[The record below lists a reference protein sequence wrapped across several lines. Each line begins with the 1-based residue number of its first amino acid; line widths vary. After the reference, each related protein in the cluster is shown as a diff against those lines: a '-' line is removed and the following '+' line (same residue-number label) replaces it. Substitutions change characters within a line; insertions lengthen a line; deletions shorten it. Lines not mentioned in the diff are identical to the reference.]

1 MILCALLAAL
11 SPSVGWSQ
19 AGLFWDN
26 SEKIRSTG
34 SSGWDSGNRGTS
46 ALGQLE
52 SLTGQKVD
60 TSRGAT
66 GYQTQPA
73 RPKVV
78 KRPTLSMKQQVGLML
93 FESLLEQVLSDSLSG
108 NNQAA
113 SAAALEQQRLAA
125 ELKRQEDLR
134 KARIL
139 HAKWRA
145 EWDARDEASTEQ
157 LAGVFQPVPPASAGT
172 AFFGIPGGVNPR
184 ELLRDVDLFAED
196 SSVVDLRGATSLTVP
211 LLREPTAGRLTT
223 GNWPITSVGLDEAR
237 DYRGVRERSVPEPVQ
252 RLAALAQ
259 EHMVSTLWQKFTE
272 GVPAVGDAIE
282 KVQRLPGVGAAMELY
297 EQIEKAKERF
307 DTFSGLTLRLV
318 ANTMGAAHDVATG
331 RAHLNASDRFQDDA
345 QGFQSFAIKDSAS
358 EVASKLTD
366 GLEGEDVDDHQSTVV
381 PLTDVGPPPDTARC
395 NYHKFRQWLR

>member
-52 SLTGQKVD
+52 SLTGPKVD
-60 TSRGAT
+60 TSREAA
-66 GYQTQPA
+66 GYQTQPS

-78 KRPTLSMKQQVGLML
+78 KRPTLSMKQQVGLMM

-113 SAAALEQQRLAA
+113 SATALEQQRLAA

-318 ANTMGAAHDVATG
+318 DNTMGAAHAVATG
-331 RAHLNASDRFQDDA
+331 RAHIDHFQQDA
-345 QGFQSFAIKDSAS
+345 QGFQRFAIENSAS
-358 EVASKLTD
+358 DASSRLTGGLD
-366 GLEGEDVDDHQSTVV
+366 GASVDDYQSTVV
-381 PLTDVGPPPDTARC
+381 PLTDVGPHADTARC
-395 NYHKFRQWLR
+395 NYHKLRQWLR